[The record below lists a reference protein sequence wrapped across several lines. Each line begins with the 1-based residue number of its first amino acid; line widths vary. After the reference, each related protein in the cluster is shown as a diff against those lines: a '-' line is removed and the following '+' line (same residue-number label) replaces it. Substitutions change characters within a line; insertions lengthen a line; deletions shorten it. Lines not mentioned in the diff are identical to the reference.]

1 MACAGV
7 VASAGAQLDLFFIT
21 KGSFQ
26 YTISV
31 GKGTSTIQEAG
42 YASSGRAATYGSVS
56 YAIGS
61 GVRVKGGTEHVLNYL
76 TDSGISGHL
85 AQLDN
90 PKVGGST
97 GDNAPVDSYTCI
109 AVHNPTSGRKRLLR
123 SQTSAGSSGDTVTTY
138 TWIGGGNGYTY
149 DNTLFKNVSNGTVIP
164 CELRADL

>member
-21 KGSFQ
+21 NGSYQ
-26 YTISV
+26 YTIQV
-31 GKGTSTIQEAG
+31 GKSTSTITEAG
-42 YASSGRAATYGSVS
+42 YAGSGRGATYGSVS

-76 TDSGISGHL
+76 TDSGISGHVARL
-85 AQLDN
+85 AN

-123 SQTSAGSSGDTVTTY
+123 SQVHGESSSDAATSYSWA
-138 TWIGGGNGYTY
+138 GGGNGYTY